1 MRMEQLKT
9 LVKNMEK
16 KESLRNI
23 IKQQRDKLSKELVK
37 KDSKLICDKLL
48 ELKKYDSFL
57 VYSAI
62 NNEVDLVYFANEA
75 VLAGKKIAYPR
86 VNGSQM
92 DFYLINSLADL
103 SEGYFHIKEPTESC
117 PVFYPNRNTLCL
129 VPGLVFSEQGDRI
142 GYGKGFYDKYFNRYS
157 DIAKI
162 GVAFDFQICPKWE
175 PDSFDVSMDALITEK
190 REVFINDK
198 IRRNM

>member
-1 MRMEQLKT
+1 MKT
-9 LVKNMEK
+9 LVRNMEK
-16 KESLRNI
+16 KESLRKI
-23 IKQQRDKLSKELVK
+23 IKQQRNKLSKELVER
-37 KDSKLICDKLL
+37 DSKLICNKLL
-48 ELKKYDSFL
+48 ELEKYDSFL

-62 NNEVDLVYFANEA
+62 NNEVDLDYFANEA
-75 VLAGKKIAYPR
+75 ILAGKKIAYPR

-92 DFYLINSLADL
+92 EFYLINSIDDL

-117 PVFYPNRNTLCL
+117 QVFYPNSNTLCL
-129 VPGLVFSEQGDRI
+129 VPGLVFSDQGDRI
-142 GYGKGFYDKYFNRYS
+142 GYGKGFYDNYFNRYS

-175 PDSFDVSMDALITEK
+175 PDSLDVSMDALITEK

-198 IRRNM
+198 LRRNM

>member
-1 MRMEQLKT
+1 MKTEQLKT

-103 SEGYFHIKEPTESC
+103 SEGYFHI
-117 PVFYPNRNTLCL
+117 
-129 VPGLVFSEQGDRI
+129 
-142 GYGKGFYDKYFNRYS
+142 
-157 DIAKI
+157 
-162 GVAFDFQICPKWE
+162 
-175 PDSFDVSMDALITEK
+175 
-190 REVFINDK
+190 
-198 IRRNM
+198 

>member
-1 MRMEQLKT
+1 
-9 LVKNMEK
+9 MEK

-117 PVFYPNRNTLCL
+117 PVFYPDSNTLCI

-175 PDSFDVSMDALITEK
+175 PCSFDVSMDALITEK

>member
-1 MRMEQLKT
+1 MRTEQLKT
-9 LVKNMEK
+9 LVRNMEK
-16 KESLRNI
+16 KESLRKI
-23 IKQQRDKLSKELVK
+23 IKQQRDKLSKELVER
-37 KDSKLICDKLL
+37 DSKLICNKLL
-48 ELKKYDSFL
+48 ELEKYDSFL

-62 NNEVDLVYFANEA
+62 NNEVDLDYFANEA
-75 VLAGKKIAYPR
+75 ILAGKKIAYPR

-92 DFYLINSLADL
+92 EFYLINSIDDL

-117 PVFYPNRNTLCL
+117 QVFYPNSNTLCL
-129 VPGLVFSEQGDRI
+129 VPGLVFSDQGDRI
-142 GYGKGFYDKYFNRYS
+142 GYGKGFYDNYFNRYS

-175 PDSFDVSMDALITEK
+175 PDSLDVSMDALITEK

-198 IRRNM
+198 LRRNM